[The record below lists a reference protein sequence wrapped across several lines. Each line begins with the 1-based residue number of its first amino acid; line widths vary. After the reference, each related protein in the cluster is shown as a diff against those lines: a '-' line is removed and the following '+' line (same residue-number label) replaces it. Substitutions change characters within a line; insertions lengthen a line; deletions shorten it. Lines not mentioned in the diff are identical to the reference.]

1 MRGQQGANEREV
13 PPWVEAPPC
22 AAIAGVTAVPVLAH
36 EIIERPGPQ
45 AALLVLLHGYGE
57 PASDLADRLHLIDP
71 DGRFL
76 AVVPEAPFERSGR
89 AIWHRALSAR
99 DEAEVQ
105 FRASTAALD
114 ALLGDLEAETGRPAG
129 EAVVGGFSQG
139 GGLALGLLL
148 GADVRHRPRAG
159 FGVCSFPPP
168 VRGFRVDR
176 QAAAGLPYFLS
187 SARQDHFAPIESSRA
202 GAVLLRDTGLDLA
215 YTESDGAHEMTDAA
229 ARAVG
234 AWIADLDAGIRTAA
248 GEDHLAGVSAR
259 SDLYD
264 ALWDHVT

>member
-1 MRGQQGANEREV
+1 MT
-13 PPWVEAPPC
+13 P
-22 AAIAGVTAVPVLAH
+22 PVLAH
-36 EIIERPGPQ
+36 EIVERDGPQ
-45 AALLVLLHGYGE
+45 DRLLVLLHGYGE
-57 PASDLADRLHLIDP
+57 PASDLADRLDVIDP

-76 AVVPEAPFERSGR
+76 AVVPEAPFERKGR
-89 AIWHRALSAR
+89 AIWHRALSVP
-99 DEAEVQ
+99 DEAEAQ

-114 ALLGDLEAETGRPAG
+114 ALLGQLGAETGRDPH

-148 GADVRHRPRAG
+148 GAEVVHRPRAG

-176 QAAAGLPYFLS
+176 RAAAGRPYFLA
-187 SARQDHFAPIESSRA
+187 SARQDHFAPIEASRA

-215 YTESDGAHEMTDAA
+215 YTETDGAHEMTDHA

-234 AWIADLDAGIRTAA
+234 AW
-248 GEDHLAGVSAR
+248 LAGVVAGASSPGDPGGLLVGVTAR
-259 SDLYD
+259 SGLYD
-264 ALWDHVT
+264 DLWDHIS